1 MGEVS
6 QQEHPLWASK
16 LGNMLKRNWIVIYLY
31 KNNEADLHNIIDIG
45 VIEFLKIIIAE
56 NIDYIFYV

>member
-1 MGEVS
+1 
-6 QQEHPLWASK
+6 
-16 LGNMLKRNWIVIYLY
+16 MLKRNWIVIYLY